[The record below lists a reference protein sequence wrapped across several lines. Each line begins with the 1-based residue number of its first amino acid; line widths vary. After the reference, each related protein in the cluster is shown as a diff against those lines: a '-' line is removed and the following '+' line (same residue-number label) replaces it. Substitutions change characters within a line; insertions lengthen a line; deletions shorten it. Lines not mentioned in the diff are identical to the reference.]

1 MSTNQNLSKHQ
12 KALLLEYRK
21 GKVALKQIREVK
33 KLLDDAGVPEFV
45 TVGEDFGNAPQ
56 VRLKWFLMRRKD
68 VKPSEVDKDILTPEE
83 QRAIALLV
91 PYGGRIVKEGK

>member
-1 MSTNQNLSKHQ
+1 MSTNKNLSKHQ

-21 GKVALKQIREVK
+21 GKVALKQLREVT
-33 KLLDDAGVPEFV
+33 KLLNDAGVPEFV
-45 TVGEDFGNAPQ
+45 TVGDDVGNAPQ

-91 PYGGRIVKEGK
+91 PYGGRIVKEEK

>member
-12 KALLLEYRK
+12 KAILLEYRK
-21 GKVALKQIREVK
+21 GKVVLKQLREVT
-33 KLLDDAGVPEFV
+33 KLLNDAGVPEFV
-45 TVGEDFGNAPQ
+45 TVGDDLGNAPQ

-91 PYGGRIVKEGK
+91 PYGGQKVKEEK